1 MAYAAAKLSQLQNGT
16 SALSGLCRD
25 EILRRLLTDVANE
38 LRDRGA
44 LDEEECFIDTAF
56 VIWRGRDW
64 GNEARKTHE
73 NRGDC

>member
-44 LDEEECFIDTAF
+44 RDEEECFIDATF
-56 VIWRGRDW
+56 VMAKGGGGQR
-64 GNEARKTHE
+64 NAEKA
-73 NRGDC
+73 